1 MQITYHADPSHGWA
15 EIPVSLIQELG
26 ISGQI
31 SPYSY
36 IKGNKAYLE
45 EDCDLGLF
53 LRAYKAT
60 GREVSFTEN
69 HINQDHWI
77 RNLPRWSKS

>member
-1 MQITYHADPSHGWA
+1 MQIIYHADPSHGWA

-36 IKGNKAYLE
+36 VKGDKAYLE

-60 GREVSFTEN
+60 GMEVSFTEN

>member
-1 MQITYHADPSHGWA
+1 MQITFHADPSHGWA

-31 SPYSY
+31 SHYSY
-36 IKGNKAYLE
+36 VKGEEAYLE

-53 LRAYKAT
+53 LRAYEAK
-60 GREVSFTEN
+60 GEKVSFIEK
-69 HINQDHWI
+69 HINNEHWI